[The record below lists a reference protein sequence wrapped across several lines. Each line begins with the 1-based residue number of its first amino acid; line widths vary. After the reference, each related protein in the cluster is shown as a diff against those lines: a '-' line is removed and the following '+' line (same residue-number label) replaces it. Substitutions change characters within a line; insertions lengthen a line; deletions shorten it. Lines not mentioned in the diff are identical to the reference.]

1 LLLSV
6 FAKQEKVAKISRRF
20 IEDRIGIG
28 LAAGVGIMRVVEG
41 AVQAT
46 AQVGSAARASVAP
59 ADAVF
64 SDNLM
69 LATMARFH
77 ARVLVLITP
86 HSRSC
91 PLRLLP
97 SAGACWYHSFILYQ
111 AMSIPDLQPLIDR
124 YATFLR
130 VEKNVATHTLR
141 NYLSDLLQFLIF
153 VEKPHERAEARA
165 VPVGGIDHHRIQAFL
180 STLHRRHKKS
190 SIGRKLSA
198 IKSFFRFLLR
208 EGVIERDPTI
218 HIGSPKKDQ
227 PLPTYLPIDDMFRLL
242 DAPPLDTP
250 TGLRDQAI
258 LEVLYSCGL
267 RVSEL
272 VGLDWDE
279 VDANL
284 EVVRVKGKGNK
295 ERIVP
300 IGRKALEAL
309 DRYRAQIPALVV
321 PKRRYSLPS
330 TLSSA
335 SLPVFLNTRGE
346 RLTTRSVA
354 RLVAGYARAC
364 GIALKTSPHA
374 LRHTFAT
381 HLLDAGADLRA
392 IQELLGHS
400 SLSTTQKYT
409 HVNLDRLM
417 QVYDKAHPRA

>member
-1 LLLSV
+1 
-6 FAKQEKVAKISRRF
+6 
-20 IEDRIGIG
+20 
-28 LAAGVGIMRVVEG
+28 
-41 AVQAT
+41 
-46 AQVGSAARASVAP
+46 
-59 ADAVF
+59 
-64 SDNLM
+64 
-69 LATMARFH
+69 
-77 ARVLVLITP
+77 
-86 HSRSC
+86 
-91 PLRLLP
+91 
-97 SAGACWYHSFILYQ
+97 
-111 AMSIPDLQPLIDR
+111 
-124 YATFLR
+124 
-130 VEKNVATHTLR
+130 
-141 NYLSDLLQFLIF
+141 
-153 VEKPHERAEARA
+153 VEKPHEQAEVRA
-165 VPVGGIDHHRIQAFL
+165 VAVGDINHHHIHAFL
-180 STLHRRHKKS
+180 SMLHRHHKKS

-198 IKSFFRFLLR
+198 IKSFLRFLLR
-208 EGVIERDPTI
+208 EGVIERDPTL

-227 PLPTYLPIDDMFRLL
+227 PLPTYLPVDDMFRLL

-250 TGLRDQAI
+250 TGLRDRAI

-272 VGLDWDE
+272 VGLNWNE
-279 VDANL
+279 IDANL

-309 DRYRAQIPALVV
+309 DRYRAHLSALVV
-321 PKRRYSLPS
+321 PKRRHSLS
-330 TLSSA
+330 ATSSA

-354 RLVAGYARAC
+354 RLVAGYARDC

>member
-1 LLLSV
+1 MHPCADHTPRLLMPSLW
-6 FAKQEKVAKISRRF
+6 
-20 IEDRIGIG
+20 
-28 LAAGVGIMRVVEG
+28 
-41 AVQAT
+41 
-46 AQVGSAARASVAP
+46 
-59 ADAVF
+59 
-64 SDNLM
+64 
-69 LATMARFH
+69 
-77 ARVLVLITP
+77 
-86 HSRSC
+86 
-91 PLRLLP
+91 LLP
-97 SAGACWYHSFILYQ
+97 SAGACWYHNRVSPQTMNIT
-111 AMSIPDLQPLIDR
+111 DLQPLIDR
-124 YATFLR
+124 YTTFLR
-130 VEKNVATHTLR
+130 IEKNVSAHTLR
-141 NYLSDLLQFLIF
+141 NYLSDLLQFFAF
-153 VEKPHERAEARA
+153 VEKPHERAEVREVA
-165 VPVGGIDHHRIQAFL
+165 VSEINHHHIHAFL
-180 STLHRRHKKS
+180 STLYRHHKKS

-198 IKSFFRFLLR
+198 IKSFLRFLLR
-208 EGVIERDPTI
+208 EGVIERDPTL

-242 DAPPLDTP
+242 EAPPLDTP
-250 TGLRDQAI
+250 TGLRDRAI

-272 VGLDWDE
+272 VGLNWHD
-279 VDANL
+279 VDTNL

-300 IGRKALEAL
+300 IGRKALAAL
-309 DRYRAQIPALVV
+309 DCYRGEIPALVV
-321 PKRRYSLPS
+321 PKRQHA
-330 TLSSA
+330 LSSLSTA
-335 SLPVFLNTRGE
+335 WPIFLNTRGE

-354 RLVAGYARAC
+354 RLVAGYARSC

>member
-1 LLLSV
+1 
-6 FAKQEKVAKISRRF
+6 
-20 IEDRIGIG
+20 
-28 LAAGVGIMRVVEG
+28 
-41 AVQAT
+41 
-46 AQVGSAARASVAP
+46 
-59 ADAVF
+59 
-64 SDNLM
+64 
-69 LATMARFH
+69 
-77 ARVLVLITP
+77 
-86 HSRSC
+86 
-91 PLRLLP
+91 
-97 SAGACWYHSFILYQ
+97 
-111 AMSIPDLQPLIDR
+111 MSIPDLQPLIDR

-141 NYLSDLLQFLIF
+141 NYLSDLLQFLTF

-165 VPVGGIDHHRIQAFL
+165 VPVGEIDHHRIQAFL

-198 IKSFFRFLLR
+198 VKSFFRFLLR
-208 EGVIERDPTI
+208 EGVIERDPTV

-250 TGLRDQAI
+250 TGLRDRAI

-272 VGLDWDE
+272 VGLDWDKI
-279 VDANL
+279 DANL

-321 PKRRYSLPS
+321 PKRRHSLPS
-330 TLSSA
+330 TPSSA
-335 SLPVFLNTRGE
+335 SLPVFLNTRAE

-354 RLVAGYARAC
+354 RLVAGYARDC

>member
-1 LLLSV
+1 
-6 FAKQEKVAKISRRF
+6 
-20 IEDRIGIG
+20 
-28 LAAGVGIMRVVEG
+28 
-41 AVQAT
+41 
-46 AQVGSAARASVAP
+46 
-59 ADAVF
+59 
-64 SDNLM
+64 
-69 LATMARFH
+69 
-77 ARVLVLITP
+77 
-86 HSRSC
+86 
-91 PLRLLP
+91 
-97 SAGACWYHSFILYQ
+97 
-111 AMSIPDLQPLIDR
+111 MSIPDLHALIDR
-124 YATFLR
+124 YSTFLR
-130 VEKNVATHTLR
+130 VEKNVSTHTLR
-141 NYLSDLLQFLIF
+141 NYLSDLVQFLAFLEQPPGQKEIR
-153 VEKPHERAEARA
+153 VVAIRD
-165 VPVGGIDHHRIQAFL
+165 IDLHRIQAFL
-180 STLHRRHKKS
+180 STLHRHHKKS

-208 EGVIERDPTI
+208 EGVLERDPTV

-227 PLPTYLPIDDMFRLL
+227 PLPTHLTVDDMFRLL

-250 TGLRDQAI
+250 TGLRDRAI

-272 VGLDWDE
+272 VGLNWNE

-284 EVVRVKGKGNK
+284 EVVRVRGKGDK

-300 IGRKALEAL
+300 IGRKALAAL
-309 DRYRAQIPALVV
+309 ERYRAQLLALVV
-321 PKRRYSLPS
+321 PKRRHSLPS
-330 TLSSA
+330 APSPA
-335 SLPVFLNTRGE
+335 PAAVFLNTRGE

-354 RLVAGYARAC
+354 RIVAGYARDC

-409 HVNLDRLM
+409 HLNLDRLM